1 MPPRI
6 FFSAAE
12 VSGDVLAAALA
23 RELKALDPDLSMTGL
38 GSRHLAE
45 AGVELVGDVT
55 TTSVIGVSVPLL
67 HLPRLARTLWTV
79 RRLLAR
85 TRPAAV
91 VLVDAPGINFP
102 IARMAR
108 RLSIP
113 TIYYVPPHTWMWNPS
128 GAVARLRQHVD
139 LVVPV
144 LPAEA
149 ALYRDAG
156 LNVLYRG
163 HPIVDLVQA
172 GGRGLAGATAR
183 EGEEKT
189 RRFRVGIL
197 PGSRRP
203 EIARLLPIMAEAVR
217 LLAERLGPLD
227 AVVGP
232 AAGSSQDLVPRVR
245 RVLGDLARVTALP
258 AREVMAT
265 CDVSLAASGTVLL
278 EAALLDAPVVMT
290 YRLDLLTWWI
300 GRYVVRIPEKM
311 EHYALPNMLAGERIV
326 PELVQRHAN
335 PQRLAAEAHRLLS
348 DAAARQRLREGYQR
362 VREAL
367 GAPGVTRAIAAD
379 VRAWLAARM
388 GSSPRAS

>member
-1 MPPRI
+1 MSLRI

-23 RELKALDPDLSMTGL
+23 RELKALDPDISMTGL
-38 GSRHLAE
+38 GGRHLAE
-45 AGVELVGDVT
+45 AGVDLVGDVT
-55 TTSVIGVSVPLL
+55 ATSVIGLSVSVL
-67 HLPRLARTLWTV
+67 HLPRLARTLWTI

-85 TRPAAV
+85 RRPDAV
-91 VLVDAPGINFP
+91 VLVDAPGLNFP

-113 TIYYVPPHTWMWNPS
+113 TIYFVPPHTWLWNPA

-144 LPAEA
+144 LPKEA

-163 HPIVDLVQA
+163 HPIVDLVEA
-172 GGRGLAGATAR
+172 GGRGLTGETAG
-183 EGEEKT
+183 EGEEKA
-189 RRFRVGIL
+189 RPFRIGLL

-203 EIARLLPIMAEAVR
+203 EIARLLPIMVDAVR

-227 AVVGP
+227 VVVGP
-232 AAGSSQDLVPRVR
+232 AAGSPQDLVPRIQR
-245 RVLGDLARVTALP
+245 TLGRLARVLAAP
-258 AREVMAT
+258 AREVMGT

-300 GRYVVRIPEKM
+300 GNYVVRIPEKM
-311 EHYALPNMLAGERIV
+311 QHYALPNMLAGERIV
-326 PELVQRHAN
+326 PELVQRDAT
-335 PQRLAAEAHRLLS
+335 PQRLASEAHRLLT

-367 GAPGVTRAIAAD
+367 GAPGVTRAIAVD
-379 VRAWLAARM
+379 VRAWLAART
-388 GSSPRAS
+388 GSSFCGN